1 MCLLHCQYT
10 PKRNYIQSFSCPHTG
25 QMPGGGTVLLAAVCD
40 SISYLYMRSDDE
52 VYLEKKVVLRS
63 LPKMDVQ
70 CSPTITSYLSNPLC
84 DESSWL
90 LHKAVWWNA
99 FACGWEWHG
108 VRSAGR
114 WEMGAFG
121 AEGRRM
127 WIFYLFIFFPLC
139 LSFLP
144 FLIFKAYIPGSRT
157 IAGSWKCFFFVGV
170 IKSEAGKYSDW
181 WRMSIK
187 ESEHTLIRLSFTQR
201 SLKTCWCEHFQRLR
215 SVWFRA
221 QNSEY
226 S

>member
-127 WIFYLFIFFPLC
+127 WIFYFLFIFSS
-139 LSFLP
+139 LSVFSSFFNLQSIYSRKPHNCWQLEMFL
-144 FLIFKAYIPGSRT
+144 F
-157 IAGSWKCFFFVGV
+157 
-170 IKSEAGKYSDW
+170 
-181 WRMSIK
+181 
-187 ESEHTLIRLSFTQR
+187 
-201 SLKTCWCEHFQRLR
+201 CWCHQKWGWRVQWLMEDEH
-215 SVWFRA
+215 
-221 QNSEY
+221 
-226 S
+226 